1 MMLLLRFEFMKK
13 KKFGAENWQ
22 ILIQDQGLIQGSRGH
37 RRGSSISQKQILLE
51 KENKIQT

>member
-37 RRGSSISQKQILLE
+37 RRGSSISQK
-51 KENKIQT
+51 